1 MHDQNAAA
9 LGDYLDTLDRFA
21 DLQGHINQNLAQAS
35 AAERLARALC
45 AEAHTGLEKRRD
57 LVATIS
63 RVVAELS
70 PTP

>member
-1 MHDQNAAA
+1 MHDKDAAA
-9 LGDYLDTLDRFA
+9 LAAYHASLDKFA

-57 LVATIS
+57 VVATIS
-63 RVVAELS
+63 HLVAVLS